1 MAVLVFNDQS
11 FGIFLLKQV
20 IKSKLQW
27 LGSVTRLNVNLS
39 TFGSPVTEKF
49 QLKKVIGKSNKQ
61 NSDSLFS
68 ELLYLYEKLQCQM
81 TGNTFILQFFA
92 CSLNI
97 PMLTMRSYI
106 SSLKSWIQV
115 YTFKPFYA

>member
-39 TFGSPVTEKF
+39 TFGSIVTEKF
-49 QLKKVIGKSNKQ
+49 QFNKVIGKSNKQ
-61 NSDSLFS
+61 NSDSVVFRIVVPLRKTPVSDDREHFH
-68 ELLYLYEKLQCQM
+68 
-81 TGNTFILQFFA
+81 
-92 CSLNI
+92 
-97 PMLTMRSYI
+97 
-106 SSLKSWIQV
+106 SSVFCL
-115 YTFKPFYA
+115 